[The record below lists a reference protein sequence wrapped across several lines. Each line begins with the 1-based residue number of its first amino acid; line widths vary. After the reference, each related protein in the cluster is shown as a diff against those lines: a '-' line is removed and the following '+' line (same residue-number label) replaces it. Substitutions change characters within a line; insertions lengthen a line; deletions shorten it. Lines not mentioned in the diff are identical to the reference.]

1 MHYRSCDRARLIY
14 SASIRRQTTETPLKA
29 LIGRANCFHTWHDI
43 LRFQRQGIETYDFGG
58 WYGGTENAEKLRI
71 NRFKESFGGKVV
83 PEFNYEVGVTI
94 AGRLAL
100 ALKAIVFGLL
110 DLGSNSVP
118 RPVVFYCFNANL
130 SWLSFL
136 VWGSAVSLSPNWS
149 RPRSP
154 GCVPAEPLSSAPA
167 LCGVPGNAVFGSG

>member
-1 MHYRSCDRARLIY
+1 
-14 SASIRRQTTETPLKA
+14 

-110 DLGSNSVP
+110 DLGSKV
-118 RPVVFYCFNANL
+118 CAQAHGIL
-130 SWLSFL
+130 LL
-136 VWGSAVSLSPNWS
+136 
-149 RPRSP
+149 
-154 GCVPAEPLSSAPA
+154 
-167 LCGVPGNAVFGSG
+167 